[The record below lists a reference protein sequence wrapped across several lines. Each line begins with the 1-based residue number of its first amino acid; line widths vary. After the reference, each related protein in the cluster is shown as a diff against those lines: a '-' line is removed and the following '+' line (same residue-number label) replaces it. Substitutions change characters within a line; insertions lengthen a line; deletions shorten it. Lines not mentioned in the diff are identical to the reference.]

1 MYREVEWAVPADPY
15 ILEELSKYEGW
26 HTAKNLE
33 INTKFGRQWVS
44 NAVQSMSTTTSL
56 KDIQKN
62 QPIELLSWV
71 IEHLMTILISKAS
84 ISTDSRRFE
93 SR

>member
-33 INTKFGRQWVS
+33 INTKFS
-44 NAVQSMSTTTSL
+44 TSQSRLVRTS
-56 KDIQKN
+56 
-62 QPIELLSWV
+62 
-71 IEHLMTILISKAS
+71 AC
-84 ISTDSRRFE
+84 
-93 SR
+93 